1 MNPNSPTRNFFDKT
15 MPFWPLN
22 YKDTGVKNY
31 KHPFQTPL
39 KKKAL
44 KIFVGMLID
53 MVTASEGKNQMLGK
67 LENISKE
74 SL

>member
-1 MNPNSPTRNFFDKT
+1 MWKITSI
-15 MPFWPLN
+15 
-22 YKDTGVKNY
+22 
-31 KHPFQTPL
+31 QTPL